1 MSNDTEAVCMI
12 CMEPVKSVYT
22 DTEGLTGHK
31 NCLKWGRP
39 PKKPDLN
46 NNSIDQ
52 LYRTIVTDL
61 VTLAIKANDVV
72 IQGSFAGSISDEVN
86 ALLAMCKEIEAE
98 YVIRD
103 CE

>member
-1 MSNDTEAVCMI
+1 
-12 CMEPVKSVYT
+12 ME
-22 DTEGLTGHK
+22 
-31 NCLKWGRP
+31 
-39 PKKPDLN
+39 
-46 NNSIDQ
+46 NNSIDH

-72 IQGSFAGSISDEVN
+72 IQGTFSGAISDEVN

-103 CE
+103 GE